1 MTDSQCVQCR
11 LHSICNLLPELV
23 RAVQDELDTLEAA
36 PGGGVVEGGGEEL
49 VPGVHPL
56 SAHRLDEH
64 AADLDGVGAGAVGVV
79 ADLDEAVVQREAPP
93 HVHRKHVGAVPEEGD
108 LQVEA
113 LVGAVGGAVDRDSRT
128 LKILPKDQFDFY
140 RFLFI
145 VIFDCLTEKSGSRC
159 NFVQYFCDASIEWRP
174 C

>member
-1 MTDSQCVQCR
+1 MSSEDGVGER
-11 LHSICNLLPELV
+11 RVAHPVDGLDVGALLKEEET
-23 RAVQDELDTLEAA
+23 ADGGAA
-36 PGGGVVEGGGEEL
+36 EGRVVEGGGEEL

-93 HVHRKHVGAVPEEGD
+93 HVHRKHVGAVPEESD

-113 LVGAVGGAVDRDSRT
+113 LVGAVGGAVDRDSIHHG
-128 LKILPKDQFDFY
+128 L
-140 RFLFI
+140 
-145 VIFDCLTEKSGSRC
+145 
-159 NFVQYFCDASIEWRP
+159 
-174 C
+174 